1 MEEVKEAAEEVE
13 DKTMDDRTEEVFSR
27 GFNLGCRVAIA
38 LVGQRL
44 GENAMRKVDRALKDA
59 LKKAEQE
66 WLEGTP

>member
-1 MEEVKEAAEEVE
+1 MEEVKEAAEEVKVADSSDE
-13 DKTMDDRTEEVFSR
+13 AFSQ

-59 LKKAEQE
+59 VKKAGQE
-66 WLEGTP
+66 EKEGTP